1 VGNAQ
6 QVQVLADEDYFIG
19 QQTQVFHAP
28 EGVRMSLEEVQQQ
41 EIQNQF
47 VPSEQEQLN
56 TGYVPNEV
64 WVKFELAY
72 RAGERFRYLFLDA
85 AIVDEIDF
93 FWRSDKDT
101 TWKKRETGRVR
112 PYKSRGKIDHVGFAL
127 PLDFREVSTYEVYI
141 RSKNSGPIL
150 LPMRLQTDAAHHNYT
165 RHQHI
170 YYGLYFGVLLVMLL
184 YNLFIYFSLK
194 DKNYLLYSLVVLC
207 TLLIFSSVSGYLGK
221 YFYRDLPWLN
231 IYMTKGT
238 MAILCLV
245 LNFFTRSF
253 LGTYK
258 INRWLDRWLLALAG
272 LAVVAFVLVVTD
284 LSYKLSNTVTSLT
297 AFSQLVAGVW
307 AWRRGVPAAKFYT
320 IAWVSYIFGGLL
332 ATLRNSGTLPMNAIT
347 THGAEIG
354 SGVEVVLISLALA
367 ERYRQYRKEK
377 EAATKRALEI
387 QEEANKNLDRKVK
400 ERTVE
405 LQEANE
411 ELNQVNEELHTT
423 LETVQEQSQKI
434 SHINQEISAG
444 INYAKRIQDSMLP
457 KEEDIQALFQEA
469 FVLFLP
475 RDVVSGDFYFA
486 LAQGNLTFIAAV
498 DCTGH
503 GVPGGF
509 MSMVGM
515 NLLQEIIKERKVYN
529 SGEILDELH
538 LGVQR
543 SLRQKETQNRDG
555 MDTALCVLDQKAQ
568 TLQYSGAKNPLLAV
582 QQKEMLYLK
591 GTRQSIG
598 GFQDLKPFEVHTIAL
613 DGEGFFF
620 LYSDGFQDQ
629 FGGEEK
635 RKFMSK
641 RFRKL
646 LLSLASQETVT
657 IKEALWEKIE
667 TWRKAGEEPQT
678 DDVLVLGFKA

>member
-1 VGNAQ
+1 
-6 QVQVLADEDYFIG
+6 
-19 QQTQVFHAP
+19 
-28 EGVRMSLEEVQQQ
+28 
-41 EIQNQF
+41 
-47 VPSEQEQLN
+47 
-56 TGYVPNEV
+56 
-64 WVKFELAY
+64 
-72 RAGERFRYLFLDA
+72 
-85 AIVDEIDF
+85 
-93 FWRSDKDT
+93 
-101 TWKKRETGRVR
+101 
-112 PYKSRGKIDHVGFAL
+112 
-127 PLDFREVSTYEVYI
+127 
-141 RSKNSGPIL
+141 
-150 LPMRLQTDAAHHNYT
+150 
-165 RHQHI
+165 
-170 YYGLYFGVLLVMLL
+170 
-184 YNLFIYFSLK
+184 
-194 DKNYLLYSLVVLC
+194 
-207 TLLIFSSVSGYLGK
+207 
-221 YFYRDLPWLN
+221 
-231 IYMTKGT
+231 
-238 MAILCLV
+238 
-245 LNFFTRSF
+245 
-253 LGTYK
+253 
-258 INRWLDRWLLALAG
+258 
-272 LAVVAFVLVVTD
+272 
-284 LSYKLSNTVTSLT
+284 
-297 AFSQLVAGVW
+297 
-307 AWRRGVPAAKFYT
+307 
-320 IAWVSYIFGGLL
+320 
-332 ATLRNSGTLPMNAIT
+332 MNAIT

-377 EAATKRALEI
+377 EAATKHALEV
-387 QEEANKNLDRKVK
+387 QEEANRTLDKKVK

-423 LETVQEQSQKI
+423 LETVQEQSKKI
-434 SHINQEISAG
+434 AHINQEISAG

-457 KEEDIQALFQEA
+457 KEEDVKAFFSDA

-486 LAQGNLTFIAAV
+486 LKQDNLTFIAAV

-529 SGEILDELH
+529 SGKILDELH

-555 MDTALCVLDQKAQ
+555 MDAALCVLDENAQ
-568 TLQYSGAKNPLLAV
+568 MLQYSGAKNPLLGM
-582 QQKEMLYLK
+582 QKSGEIYLK

-646 LLSLASQETVT
+646 LISLVE
-657 IKEALWEKIE
+657 EKITTPKE
-667 TWRKAGEEPQT
+667 TLLQHLENWRTVGEETQT
-678 DDVLVLGFKA
+678 DDILVLGFKA